1 MSNGKKMK
9 SWQATIRTWERNSY
23 NRTNVNKNSKE
34 SAINVVNN
42 LMNKLGDDINE
53 QSTADTE
60 STVDITASVR
70 Y

>member
-1 MSNGKKMK
+1 MK
-9 SWQATIRTWERNSY
+9 NWQATIRTWERNNY

-34 SAINVVNN
+34 RAINVVNN

-60 STVDITASVR
+60 STIDITASVR